1 MKPEMVQEMKGTAL
15 MIQERP
21 VQKIKMDEGMD
32 SGANI
37 T

>member
-1 MKPEMVQEMKGTAL
+1 MVPGMKWMAL
-15 MIQERP
+15 GIQEIP
-21 VQKIKMDEGMD
+21 VQKIKVDEGMD

>member
-1 MKPEMVQEMKGTAL
+1 MVPEMKEMAL
-15 MIQERP
+15 RIQERQ